1 MLVEKIIN
9 SDENSTLIENN
20 NIIALSDNN
29 NTRNISIGSE
39 NNGKLIED
47 IREEIKKEL
56 LSHLKADLF
65 TQLMAEINNQRI
77 EIEQEK

>member
-1 MLVEKIIN
+1 MLVEKIVN
-9 SDENSTLIENN
+9 SDENSSLVENN
-20 NIIALSDNN
+20 NIIALSENN

-56 LSHLKADLF
+56 LTHLKADLF

-77 EIEQEK
+77 EIE